1 MWIGS
6 CSDDLIR
13 FWDLETGRVICS
25 CSSLSRSN
33 ITKSENGRSD
43 ADDSAHQLT
52 CLRLNDKQDVLV
64 GGYETGEV
72 KVWLIY
78 LPSIVNLKSSHF
90 QDGLTVPPLQ
100 LLAEWT
106 AHVTA
111 IFTGLRSDSYSEHH
125 IGSGVHH
132 LE

>member
-1 MWIGS
+1 MIRINQLVVLKMEKVAIGS

-13 FWDLETGRVICS
+13 LWDLDTGRVICS
-25 CSSLSRSN
+25 CSSLS
-33 ITKSENGRSD
+33 KSSASKAENG
-43 ADDSAHQLT
+43 QLDPNDT
-52 CLRLNDKQDVLV
+52 THHLTSLCLNEKQDVLI
-64 GGYETGEV
+64 GGYETGEI

-78 LPSIVNLKSSHF
+78 LPSIINLKSTNL

-111 IFTGLRSDSYSEHH
+111 IFAG
-125 IGSGVHH
+125 
-132 LE
+132 